1 MPRYSKVDVGE
12 LNHDGSMMS
21 TNRKSPLVWLIGDA
35 AHLDFRSSFE
45 LLNATATV
53 IQFKDA
59 QEAWREPIGLDR
71 HPDVIIIAASR
82 PGMIRA
88 RDVQQLQC
96 RLPLV
101 GMVALLGSWCE
112 GEARTGR
119 PVPGVSRCYWYDFPN
134 WWRRQ
139 LELFASGHCP
149 DWALPATA
157 DDRDCAKTWP
167 RQVSEPA
174 AGLIVLQTTCWETG
188 DVLADVLRASGY
200 ATVWGPR
207 GRQGASVRGAA
218 AGIWEGRQL
227 DEPELCQLAEF
238 SKQLAKD
245 AAPVI
250 ALADFPR
257 RDRCVAAMQAGA
269 AAVLAKPWLN
279 TELLQA
285 LERVTQRKD
294 GPATV
299 PQKRAA

>member
-1 MPRYSKVDVGE
+1 
-12 LNHDGSMMS
+12 MMS
-21 TNRKSPLVWLIGDA
+21 TNRKSPMVWLIGDA
-35 AHLDFRSSFE
+35 GHLDFRGSVE

-71 HPDVIIIAASR
+71 HPAVIVFAASR
-82 PGMIRA
+82 PGMMHA
-88 RDVQQLQC
+88 RDAEQLRRC
-96 RLPLV
+96 LPLG

-119 PVPGVSRCYWYDFPN
+119 PVPGISRCYWYDFPN

-139 LELFASGHCP
+139 LELLASGHCP

-167 RQVSEPA
+167 RQVSETT
-174 AGLIVLQTTCWETG
+174 AGLIVLRTTCWETG

-200 ATVWGPR
+200 ATAWAPR
-207 GRQGASVRGAA
+207 GGRGASIRGAA

-238 SKQLAKD
+238 CEQLATD
-245 AAPVI
+245 EAPVI
-250 ALADFPR
+250 AIADFPR
-257 RDRCVAAMQAGA
+257 RDRCEAAIQAGA
-269 AAVLAKPWLN
+269 AAVLGKPWLN
-279 TELLQA
+279 ADLLGT
-285 LERVTQRKD
+285 LERLTQRKD
-294 GPATV
+294 EPLTV
-299 PQKRAA
+299 PLVKRAA